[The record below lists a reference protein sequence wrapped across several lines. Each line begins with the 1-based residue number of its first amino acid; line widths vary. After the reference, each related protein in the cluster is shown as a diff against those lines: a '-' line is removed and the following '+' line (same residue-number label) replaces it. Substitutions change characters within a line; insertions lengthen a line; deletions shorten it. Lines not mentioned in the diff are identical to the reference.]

1 MQSFQLERG
10 SRKFL
15 GVCAGLAA
23 RFGVDPLL
31 IRVSFIVSV
40 LLGFG
45 FPILLYFALALIAD

>member
-1 MQSFQLERG
+1 MNSFQLDRA

-15 GVCAGLAA
+15 GVCSGLAA
-23 RFGVDPLL
+23 RFDVDPVLVRL
-31 IRVSFIVSV
+31 SFIGSV